1 MAIVRIKLF
10 SIHENTIFY
19 FSQNRGMKTSTKV
32 LIAFYVLTLIPSL
45 VLGQYVF
52 AGIIATGTGFIFNF
66 DTLGIVGIIL
76 FVVNNIF
83 GGILYLRFLRT
94 LKLSKTIFFAT
105 LPLSIFYGIGMF
117 FIAGSAIFD
126 GVIFESIRAV
136 LNISAQNIYNMVLWG
151 ILLTLIYF
159 VVLFLIYSY
168 VCRPVQKIEQFTRRL
183 GDGRI
188 GEEKIWL
195 GKSKQFQNIE
205 AALEKINYN
214 YLEKED
220 LAKQTDLEAQ
230 KFIPRQ
236 FLKFLG
242 KNSITELELGNQVRK
257 KATTMYCDIVGSAKQ
272 PSSLSLEENFNFLNS
287 YLNIISPIIRRYGG
301 FVDKYTGEGILAVF
315 SRPESAMDCA
325 VAVHRA
331 IEIKNRSQK
340 HLPNIDERICIHTGE
355 VVIGIMGEEARMSP
369 TIISDDGDI
378 TNKLEEI
385 GKFMGT
391 RIIFT
396 KPALNDMPVK
406 YKFAYRLIGS
416 LSTAGQEA
424 CCVFECLE
432 VYPRKKRERLV
443 ALKNK
448 FEEGVRLY
456 NSADYYN
463 ARKCFKE
470 VLSYVSD
477 DKPSYVYFNNACDR
491 LDIS

>member
-1 MAIVRIKLF
+1 MV
-10 SIHENTIFY
+10 
-19 FSQNRGMKTSTKV
+19 MKTSTKV
-32 LIAFYVLTLIPSL
+32 LIAFYILTLIPAL

-52 AGIIATGTGFIFNF
+52 SGIIATGTGFIFNF
-66 DTLGIVGIIL
+66 ETLGIIGLIL
-76 FVVNNIF
+76 LVINNIF

-105 LPLSIFYGIGMF
+105 LPLSIIYGIGMF

-126 GVIFESIRAV
+126 GVIFASIRSV
-136 LNISAQNIYNMVLWG
+136 LNISAQNVYNMILWG
-151 ILLTLIYF
+151 ILLTLVYF
-159 VVLFLIYSY
+159 VILFLIYSY

-188 GEEKIWL
+188 GEQKIWL

-205 AALEKINYN
+205 ASLEKINYN

-220 LAKQTDLEAQ
+220 MVRQTDLEAQ

-257 KATTMYCDIVGSAKQ
+257 KATILYCDILNSSNAPSA
-272 PSSLSLEENFNFLNS
+272 LSLEENFNFLNS
-287 YLNIISPIIRRYGG
+287 YLNIISPIIRKHGG

-325 VAVHRA
+325 IAISRA
-331 IEIKNRSQK
+331 IEIKNLSQK
-340 HLPNIDERICIHTGE
+340 HLPNIDARISIHTQE
-355 VVIGIMGEEARMSP
+355 VVFGIVGEEARMSP
-369 TIISDDGDI
+369 TIISDDGNI
-378 TNKLEEI
+378 SNKLEEI
-385 GKFMGT
+385 NKFMGT
-391 RIIFT
+391 KIILT
-396 KPALNDMPVK
+396 KQSLNDMPVK
-406 YKFAYRLIGS
+406 YKFSYRFIGS
-416 LSTAGQEA
+416 INAPNQDA
-424 CCVFECLE
+424 CYIFECLE
-432 VYPRKKRERLV
+432 VYPRKKRERLI

-456 NSADYYN
+456 NNADYYN
-463 ARKCFKE
+463 ARKRFKE

-477 DKPSYVYFNNACDR
+477 DKPSYVYFNKACDR